1 MPLQVN
7 DYSETLPAQHGY
19 CVRVSRRS
27 ATDNWG
33 KVLPKVPTWQLEGD
47 SNPWPFG
54 RKAPNLP
61 MSHHAHDNHDN
72 CHDCPNKTI
81 VTSFSKTSSL
91 CFVKADVDAHC
102 VYDLGNSNTART
114 WNESWSTVASSCLR
128 SHTYI
133 YHKHWL
139 LYRRIIGDNHAAA
152 KHRNRFLVGLE
163 TLDAAKWLVIWPT
176 TVDVFR

>member
-1 MPLQVN
+1 
-7 DYSETLPAQHGY
+7 
-19 CVRVSRRS
+19 
-27 ATDNWG
+27 
-33 KVLPKVPTWQLEGD
+33 
-47 SNPWPFG
+47 
-54 RKAPNLP
+54 

-163 TLDAAKWLVIWPT
+163 TLDAPSGWSFDPQQLMFFDNSRYLHSLTRSSLSCPN
-176 TVDVFR
+176 F